1 MTPVSHL
8 RHSFHHPVSDR
19 QNCDSARNMGFRH
32 HSPEFS
38 SGAMRNMCDSVTG
51 NRDNHERFGCE
62 PKRNEGNRLDQAQG
76 LMKKL
81 LDLLKSLLKNTE
93 NCETKKHCEQPEPK
107 PVCEPINSVMPDDL
121 NAGGAGGGSNGC
133 GPGDGS
139 CGASSSS
146 GDGSCG
152 ASSE

>member
-1 MTPVSHL
+1 MTPVSQL

-19 QNCDSARNMGFRH
+19 QNCDSDRNMRFRH

-51 NRDNHERFGCE
+51 NRDNHERFNCE
-62 PKRNEGNRLDQAQG
+62 PKRNEGNQLDQVQG

-93 NCETKKHCEQPEPK
+93 NCETKKHCEQPETTTPK
-107 PVCEPINSVMPDDL
+107 PVCEPINSVMPVDS
-121 NAGGAGGGSNGC
+121 NSGGPSGGSDGC
-133 GPGDGS
+133 GPGVGS
-139 CGASSSS
+139 CGASSS
-146 GDGSCG
+146 GDGS
-152 ASSE
+152 SE